1 MSDYQRIAR
10 AIEFITRTA
19 DRQPTLDD
27 IAAQVHLSP
36 FHFQRL
42 FSRWT
47 GVTPKRFLQVL
58 TLERAKDL
66 LAQSCPLLEVSAA
79 VGLSSASRLHDHF
92 VQLEAVTPG
101 EFKRAGV
108 GVTIVYGLH
117 TTPFGDALIA
127 ATARGICQLSFVD
140 DGGVAALAE
149 LARRWPFAL
158 IREDKQSTAAAIDA
172 IFANAAAPDRPL
184 SLHVNGTNFQVNVWR
199 ALLRIPPAQLVSY
212 TDIAAAVGRPGA
224 ARAVGQAVGSN
235 PVAFV
240 IPCHRVIQQSGRLGG
255 YHWGETRKHAIH
267 AWESAR
273 CD

>member
-1 MSDYQRIAR
+1 RRRHTRFSRDWSSDVCSS
-10 AIEFITRTA
+10 
-19 DRQPTLDD
+19 DLRQPTLDD

-66 LAQSCPLLEVSAA
+66 LAQSQPLLEVSAA
-79 VGLSSASRLHDHF
+79 VGLSSTSRLHDHF

-108 GVTIVYGLH
+108 GVAIVYGLH

-172 IFANAAAPDRPL
+172 IFANATAPERPL
-184 SLHVNGTNFQVNVWR
+184 S
-199 ALLRIPPAQLVSY
+199 
-212 TDIAAAVGRPGA
+212 
-224 ARAVGQAVGSN
+224 
-235 PVAFV
+235 
-240 IPCHRVIQQSGRLGG
+240 
-255 YHWGETRKHAIH
+255 
-267 AWESAR
+267 
-273 CD
+273 